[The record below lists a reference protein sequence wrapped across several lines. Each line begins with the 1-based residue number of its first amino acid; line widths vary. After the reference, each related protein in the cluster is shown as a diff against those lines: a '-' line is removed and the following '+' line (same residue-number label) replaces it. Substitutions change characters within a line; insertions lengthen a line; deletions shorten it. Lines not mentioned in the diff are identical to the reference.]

1 MPQQVFSKKIYL
13 SLIIVKLPL
22 LMLSTFQAVF
32 GQGSAIKPV
41 TIGSQVWM
49 SENLYVK
56 QFRNGDPILFAQ
68 TNEEWMKAAQNKQPA
83 WCYFNNDSTTAKQH
97 GLLYNWYAV
106 NDRRGLAPQGWHIPS
121 NNEWEKLFDFL
132 GGKSVAGKKM
142 KSKTGWA
149 NDGNGTNET
158 GFSAYAS
165 GRRDKE
171 CIYKCQQVWGV
182 WWSVTEAS
190 ADLAWSIGIVYLS
203 DGISV
208 SDEHRKFEGL
218 SVRCLKD

>member
-1 MPQQVFSKKIYL
+1 MNFRTV
-13 SLIIVKLPL
+13 L
-22 LMLSTFQAVF
+22 LMMLIFCTAFAT
-32 GQGSAIKPV
+32 SAQKPNV
-41 TIGSQVWM
+41 KSVAIGTQVWM
-49 SENLYVK
+49 SENLHVK
-56 QFRNGDPILFAQ
+56 QFRNGEPILFAK

-83 WCYFNNDSTTAKQH
+83 WCYFNDDSTTVKQQ

-121 NNEWEKLFDFL
+121 NVDWEKLFDYL

-142 KSKTGWA
+142 KTKTGWT

-171 CIYKCQQVWGV
+171 CKYKCQQVWGV

-190 ADLAWSIGIVYLS
+190 SDLAWSIGIVYLS

-208 SDEHRKFEGL
+208 SDEHQKFEGL